1 VEHIELVVVA
11 DDMPVEV
18 DYIVGRLIVFGRLLG
33 CHHTSSSLL
42 HLLQVVWYRPI

>member
-11 DDMPVEV
+11 DDMLVEV
-18 DYIVGRLIVFGRLLG
+18 GCIVVLLIVFGRLLG

-42 HLLQVVWYRPI
+42 HLLQEV